1 MGVISYLGNKQF
13 QEAIIPYKKAPN
25 NSDKTPHFILY
36 EKLNFIANCYVILFS
51 ISAFIAL
58 LASYCTYYTFLHFM

>member
-25 NSDKTPHFILY
+25 NNDKMPDFILY
-36 EKLNFIANCYVILFS
+36 EELKFVANSYAILFS